1 MARVIEFYIPTNFK
15 PKSRQSLSEENGQLL
30 EFPGPEPD
38 GHHHPE
44 PDGYQHATWIFPE
57 VDGDLSAREG

>member
-30 EFPGPEPD
+30 DFPG
-38 GHHHPE
+38 PE